1 MFGNTLRQGKQ
12 NSSGELK
19 SHQKRQKDYP
29 SQYQNQKQDLDQ
41 SNGQTYSINSDISS
55 NIDSSHNDITSS
67 VYLSNLNPKKQ
78 SNIFSK
84 KIINLSYNGSLSK
97 VSETR
102 ENIENQNEK
111 DSVRKFFGPCKRFQN
126 EKKSLRPAPFYD
138 DTTDDS
144 IFEIKART
152 NSSSSTYKYRPT
164 ALHDNIMDLYDTAI
178 SFSDYQ
184 ENRSPSKSVK
194 NGDKGSPTEKSVKS
208 VIGGISVK
216 NQKNILS
223 EHGNE
228 NEKSVIA
235 GNKSVGVKTL
245 SRPDSFMSLYGSL
258 MQSTDKNSKN
268 SHTDR
273 NDTDTYTTLKSK
285 KKNSISG
292 TLDLDSRM
300 EFENLSSSSKS
311 DIFPERQ
318 HRHAQKPSNS
328 KNMRGVFTTYE
339 KIESKIDQNLIDN
352 NKEIS
357 RENVR
362 KLEENILGE
371 MSGQLGDLRQ
381 KMKKYDLSHSGV
393 INFSEFKSA
402 MRQKGIQVPISE
414 LHEIFKGSAV
424 DKRGRGRLNDNE
436 VMGND
441 FRYSDGCAL
450 NINDFTEHMQQR
462 AAECSSTISK
472 DEEHFSENSLN
483 YINKNQNNVEQSS
496 EHSLEQQRAMKKVLL
511 ASSKHTD
518 PMLVFRGLHMH
529 TDNMTP
535 TGTGSEAVSTSG

>member
-1 MFGNTLRQGKQ
+1 M
-12 NSSGELK
+12 
-19 SHQKRQKDYP
+19 
-29 SQYQNQKQDLDQ
+29 
-41 SNGQTYSINSDISS
+41 
-55 NIDSSHNDITSS
+55 
-67 VYLSNLNPKKQ
+67 NL
-78 SNIFSK
+78 I
-84 KIINLSYNGSLSK
+84 
-97 VSETR
+97 V
-102 ENIENQNEK
+102 
-111 DSVRKFFGPCKRFQN
+111 
-126 EKKSLRPAPFYD
+126 
-138 DTTDDS
+138 
-144 IFEIKART
+144 
-152 NSSSSTYKYRPT
+152 
-164 ALHDNIMDLYDTAI
+164 
-178 SFSDYQ
+178 
-184 ENRSPSKSVK
+184 
-194 NGDKGSPTEKSVKS
+194 
-208 VIGGISVK
+208 
-216 NQKNILS
+216 
-223 EHGNE
+223 
-228 NEKSVIA
+228 
-235 GNKSVGVKTL
+235 
-245 SRPDSFMSLYGSL
+245 
-258 MQSTDKNSKN
+258 
-268 SHTDR
+268 
-273 NDTDTYTTLKSK
+273 K
-285 KKNSISG
+285 KKNLTSG
-292 TLDLDSRM
+292 TLDPDSSM

-328 KNMRGVFTTYE
+328 KNMRNVFTTYE

-472 DEEHFSENSLN
+472 DEEHSSEHSLN
-483 YINKNQNNVEQSS
+483 YQNKNQNNTEHSS